1 MRPLSQTIIALVI
14 GLMLFPQRGFAVLVD
29 ALDTTRQWKVQRI
42 EFVGNKSFS
51 ADELSEAMS
60 TKARAWYL
68 IWQDRPPFDPITFQN
83 DLEKLQRFYES
94 KGYYGTTVA
103 YDLEVDQADSRITAR
118 INIDE
123 VPPVLISEVNVEVK
137 GNGPAQAV
145 LPKELPVKPGAIFRE
160 SEYQQAEQFLRT
172 IFLDHGYAHVKTERG
187 ARVNVDERRA
197 SIQYTVDPGPIAV
210 FGETEVKGT
219 ETVDPKIIRRELTYN
234 SGETYSQSKISQS
247 RDKLLALDLFA
258 SVRIA
263 PAETQGTPTVVP
275 MEIEVTE
282 KAHREVRLGV
292 GYGTEDQFRAQLEWR
307 HLNWLGDGRRLSI
320 TGRYSSIAIRGAI
333 DLIQPHFLTPGTQG
347 AINWSYDQENEET
360 YLRHV
365 GRFAPRLQHE
375 FSRSLT
381 GFVLY
386 RFEYDTLDKINSAT
400 VDALGPI
407 RRKGF
412 LSGPSAGIVWSTTDN
427 PLNPKKGEVVTF
439 GLDYGGWGGDFN
451 FYKMTAEGK
460 KYIDIGWQTVFA
472 SRLKLGLADS
482 IGPSENLPLF
492 ERFYAGGEGSVRG
505 YVRRH
510 LGPLSSNGDPLGG
523 LSLVEGSLELRR
535 PIWKELG
542 GAVFVDF
549 GQVSK
554 RAFDLP
560 FGDLQFS
567 RGFGVNY
574 TTPVGPLSLYVGFP
588 VHPPRGDRPWQIN
601 FSIGAFF

>member
-1 MRPLSQTIIALVI
+1 VKPLGQTIIALVI
-14 GLMLFPQRGFAVLVD
+14 GLMLFPQRGFGVLVD
-29 ALDTTRQWKVQRI
+29 ALDTTRPWKVEAI
-42 EFVGNKSFS
+42 EFSGNKNFS
-51 ADELSEAMS
+51 ADDLSEVMS
-60 TKARAWYL
+60 TKARPWYRV
-68 IWQDRPPFDPITFQN
+68 WEDRPAFDPITFQN

-103 YDLEVDQADSRITAR
+103 YDLDVDETDSRITAR

-123 VPPVLISEVNVEVK
+123 AQAVLISEVNVDVK
-137 GNGPAQAV
+137 GDSSAQAV
-145 LPKELPVKPGAIFRE
+145 LPKELPLKPGAIFRE
-160 SEYQQAEQFLRT
+160 AEYQQAEQFLRT
-172 IFLDHGYAHVKTERG
+172 VFLDHGYAYAKTERK
-187 ARVNVDERRA
+187 AQVNVDERRA
-197 SIQYTVDPGPIAV
+197 GIQYTIEPGPIAV
-210 FGETEVKGT
+210 FGATEVKGT
-219 ETVDPKIIRRELTYN
+219 DTVDPEIITRELTYHA
-234 SGETYSQSKISQS
+234 GETYSQSKISES

-258 SVRIA
+258 SVRIG

-275 MEIEVTE
+275 MEVEVTE
-282 KAHREVRLGV
+282 KSHREVRLGV
-292 GYGTEDQFRAQLEWR
+292 GWGTEDRFRAQLQWR

-333 DLIQPHFLTPGTQG
+333 DLVQPHFLTPNTQG
-347 AINWSYDQENEET
+347 AITWSYDQENEET
-360 YLRHV
+360 YLRNV
-365 GRFAPRLQHE
+365 GRFSPRLEQQ
-375 FSRSLT
+375 FSRALT

-386 RFEYDTLDKINSAT
+386 RFEYDKLNNIDQAT
-400 VDALGPI
+400 VNALGPI

-439 GLDYGGWGGDFN
+439 GFDYGGWGGDFN
-451 FYKMTAEGK
+451 FYKMTAQGK
-460 KYIDIGWQTVFA
+460 KYVDIGWQTIFA

-482 IGPSENLPLF
+482 IGASENLPLF
-492 ERFYAGGEGSVRG
+492 ERFYSGGENSVRG

-510 LGPLSSNGDPLGG
+510 LGPLSSSGRPLGG

-535 PIWKELG
+535 PIWKELS

-549 GQVSK
+549 GQVSE

-588 VHPPRGDRPWQIN
+588 VHPPRGDKSWQIN
-601 FSIGAFF
+601 FSIGTFF

>member
-1 MRPLSQTIIALVI
+1 MRPLSQTATALLL
-14 GLMLFPQRGFAVLVD
+14 GLLLFPGRACAVLID
-29 ALDTTRQWKVQRI
+29 ALDTTREWKVQRI
-42 EFVGNKSFS
+42 EFFGNQAFS

-60 TKARAWYL
+60 TKARAWYRV
-68 IWQDRPPFDPITFQN
+68 WEDRPSFDPITFQN

-103 YDLEVDQADSRITAR
+103 YDLEVDESKSAITAR
-118 INIDE
+118 ISIDE
-123 VPPVLISEVNVEVK
+123 APPVLISAVDIEVS
-137 GNGPAQAV
+137 GDGRAQTA
-145 LPKELPVKPGAIFRE
+145 LPKELPVKQGAVFSE
-160 SEYQQAEQFLRT
+160 AEYQQSEQILRT
-172 IFLDHGYAHVKTERG
+172 VFLDHGYAHVKTERK
-187 ARVNVDERRA
+187 AQVNVDERRA
-197 SIQYTVDPGPIAV
+197 NIQYRIEPGPIAV
-210 FGETEVKGT
+210 FGATEVKGI
-219 ETVDPKIIRRELTYN
+219 ETVDPEIVRRELTYR
-234 SGETYSQSKISQS
+234 SGETYSQSKISES
-247 RDKLLALDLFA
+247 REKILALDLFG

-263 PAETQGTPTVVP
+263 PAETQGTPAVVP

-282 KAHREVRLGV
+282 KSHREIRLGV
-292 GYGTEDQFRAQLEWR
+292 GWGTEDHFRTLLEWR
-307 HLNWLGDGRRLSI
+307 HFNWLGNGRRLSI
-320 TGRYSSIAIRGAI
+320 VGRYSSIAIRGAI
-333 DLIQPHFLTPGTQG
+333 DLVQPHFLTPSTRG
-347 AINWSYDQENEET
+347 ALNLSYDQEDEET

-365 GRFAPRLQHE
+365 GRFAPRLEQQ
-375 FSRSLT
+375 FSRALM

-386 RFEYDTLDKINSAT
+386 RTEYDKLNKIGQAT

-412 LSGPSAGIVWSTTDN
+412 LSGPSAGMVWSTADD
-427 PLNPKKGEVVTF
+427 PLNPKKGEVVAVNF
-439 GLDYGGWGGDFN
+439 DYGGWGGDFN

-460 KYIDIGWQTVFA
+460 KYIDIGWQTIFA
-472 SRLKLGLADS
+472 TRLKLGLADS
-482 IGPSENLPLF
+482 IGASENLPIF
-492 ERFYAGGEGSVRG
+492 ERFYSGGEKSVRG

-510 LGPLSSNGDPLGG
+510 LGPLSSTGDPLGG

-535 PIWKELG
+535 PIWKELS

-588 VHPPRGDRPWQIN
+588 VHPPHGDRPWQIN
-601 FSIGAFF
+601 FSIGTFF

>member
-1 MRPLSQTIIALVI
+1 MRPLSQTVI
-14 GLMLFPQRGFAVLVD
+14 VLLLGLMLFPERACAVLTD
-29 ALDTTRQWKVQRI
+29 ALDTTREWKVQGI
-42 EFVGNKSFS
+42 EFFGNQAFS

-60 TKARAWYL
+60 TKARAWYRV
-68 IWQDRPPFDPITFQN
+68 WEDRPPFDPITFQN

-103 YDLEVDQADSRITAR
+103 YDLEVDESKSAITAR
-118 INIDE
+118 ISIDE
-123 VPPVLISEVNVEVK
+123 APPVLISAVDIEVS
-137 GNGPAQAV
+137 GDRSALAA
-145 LPKELPVKPGAIFRE
+145 LPKELPVKQGAVFRE
-160 SEYQQAEQFLRT
+160 AEYQQGEQILRT
-172 IFLDHGYAHVKTERG
+172 FFLEHGYAHVKTERK
-187 ARVNVDERRA
+187 AVVNVDERRVN
-197 SIQYTVDPGPIAV
+197 IQYSVEPGPIAV
-210 FGETEVKGT
+210 FGATEVKGT
-219 ETVDPKIIRRELTYN
+219 DTVDPEIIKRELTYR
-234 SGETYSQSKISQS
+234 SGETYSQSKVSES
-247 RDKLLALDLFA
+247 RDKILALDLFG

-282 KAHREVRLGV
+282 KSHREIRLGV
-292 GYGTEDQFRAQLEWR
+292 GWGTEDRFRTLLEWR
-307 HLNWLGDGRRLSI
+307 HFNWLGDGRRLSI
-320 TGRYSSIAIRGAI
+320 VGRYSSIAIRGAI
-333 DLIQPHFLTPGTQG
+333 DLVQPHFLTPRTRG
-347 AINWSYDQENEET
+347 ALNLSYDQEDEET

-365 GRFAPRLQHE
+365 GRFAPRLEQQ
-375 FSRSLT
+375 FSRALT

-386 RFEYDTLDKINSAT
+386 RFEYDKLNEIDSAT

-412 LSGPSAGIVWSTTDN
+412 LSGPSAGMVWNTTDD

-439 GLDYGGWGGDFN
+439 GFDYGGWGGDFN

-460 KYIDIGWQTVFA
+460 KYIDIGWQTIFA

-482 IGPSENLPLF
+482 IGASENLPIF
-492 ERFYAGGEGSVRG
+492 ERFYSGGEKSVRG

-510 LGPLSSNGDPLGG
+510 LGPLSSIGDPLGG

-535 PIWKELG
+535 PIWKELS

-554 RAFDLP
+554 RSFDLP
-560 FGDLQFS
+560 FGNLQFS

-574 TTPVGPLSLYVGFP
+574 TTPVGPLSFYVGFP

-601 FSIGAFF
+601 FSIGTFF

>member
-1 MRPLSQTIIALVI
+1 M

-42 EFVGNKSFS
+42 EFAGNKAFS
-51 ADELSEAMS
+51 ADELSDVMS
-60 TKARAWYL
+60 TKARAWYR
-68 IWQDRPPFDPITFQN
+68 IWEDRPPFDPITFQN

-94 KGYYGTTVA
+94 KGYYGTTVT
-103 YDLEVDQADSRITAR
+103 YDLDVDEAASRITAQ

-123 VPPVLISEVNVEVK
+123 VPPVLISDVNVEVK
-137 GNGPAQAV
+137 GDGQAQAV

-160 SEYQQAEQFLRT
+160 TEYQRAEQFLRT
-172 IFLDHGYAHVKTERG
+172 IFLDHGYAHVKTERR
-187 ARVNVDERRA
+187 AQVNVDKRRA
-197 SIQYTVDPGPIAV
+197 DIQYTIDPGPIAV

-219 ETVDPKIIRRELTYN
+219 ETVDPKIITRELTYN
-234 SGETYSQSKISQS
+234 SGETYSQAKISES
-247 RDKLLALDLFA
+247 RDKLLALDLFS
-258 SVRIA
+258 SVRSS
-263 PAETQGTPTVVP
+263 PAETQGAPMVVP

-282 KAHREVRLGV
+282 KPHREVRLGV
-292 GYGTEDQFRAQLEWR
+292 GWGTEDRFRAQLQWN

-333 DLIQPHFLTPGTQG
+333 DLVQPHFLTPDTQG
-347 AINWSYDQENEET
+347 AINWSYDQEDEET

-365 GRFAPRLQHE
+365 GRFAPRLQHQ

-386 RFEYDTLDKINSAT
+386 RFEFDTLDKINSAT
-400 VDALGPI
+400 VDALGEI

-427 PLNPKKGEVVTF
+427 PLNPKKGEVVTLDF
-439 GLDYGGWGGDFN
+439 DYGGWGGDFN
-451 FYKMTAEGK
+451 FYKMIVQGK
-460 KYIDIGWQTVFA
+460 KYVDIGWQTIFA
-472 SRLKLGLADS
+472 SRLKLGLANS
-482 IGPSENLPLF
+482 IGASENLPLF
-492 ERFYAGGEGSVRG
+492 ERLYSGGENSVRG

-535 PIWKELG
+535 PIWKELS

-560 FGDLQFS
+560 FDDLQFS

-574 TTPVGPLSLYVGFP
+574 ATPVGPVSFYVGFP
-588 VHPPRGDRPWQIN
+588 VHPPRGDKSWQIN
-601 FSIGAFF
+601 FSIGTFF

>member
-1 MRPLSQTIIALVI
+1 MKPLGQTIIALVI
-14 GLMLFPQRGFAVLVD
+14 GLMLFPQRGFGVLVD
-29 ALDTTRQWKVQRI
+29 ALDTTRPWKVEAI
-42 EFVGNKSFS
+42 EFSGNKNFS
-51 ADELSEAMS
+51 ADDLSEVMS
-60 TKARAWYL
+60 TKARPWYRV
-68 IWQDRPPFDPITFQN
+68 WEDRPAFDPITFQN

-103 YDLEVDQADSRITAR
+103 YDLDVDETDSRITAR

-123 VPPVLISEVNVEVK
+123 AQAVLISEVNVDVK
-137 GNGPAQAV
+137 GDSSAQAV
-145 LPKELPVKPGAIFRE
+145 LPKELPLKPGAIFRE
-160 SEYQQAEQFLRT
+160 AEYQQAEQFLRT
-172 IFLDHGYAHVKTERG
+172 VFLDHGYAYAKTERK
-187 ARVNVDERRA
+187 AQVNVDERRA
-197 SIQYTVDPGPIAV
+197 GIQYTIEPGPIAV
-210 FGETEVKGT
+210 FGATEVKGT
-219 ETVDPKIIRRELTYN
+219 DTVDPEIITRELTYHA
-234 SGETYSQSKISQS
+234 GETYSQSKISES

-258 SVRIA
+258 SVRIG

-275 MEIEVTE
+275 MEVEVTE
-282 KAHREVRLGV
+282 KSHREVRLGV
-292 GYGTEDQFRAQLEWR
+292 GWGTEDRFRAQLQWR

-333 DLIQPHFLTPGTQG
+333 DLVQPHFLTPNTQG
-347 AINWSYDQENEET
+347 AITWSYDQENEET
-360 YLRHV
+360 YLRNV
-365 GRFAPRLQHE
+365 GRFSPRLEQQ
-375 FSRSLT
+375 FSRALT

-386 RFEYDTLDKINSAT
+386 RFEYDKLNNIDQAT
-400 VDALGPI
+400 VNALGPI

-439 GLDYGGWGGDFN
+439 GFDYGGWGGDFN
-451 FYKMTAEGK
+451 FYKMTAQGK
-460 KYIDIGWQTVFA
+460 KYVDIGWQTIFA

-482 IGPSENLPLF
+482 IGASENLPLF
-492 ERFYAGGEGSVRG
+492 ERFYSGGENSVRG

-510 LGPLSSNGDPLGG
+510 LGPLSSSGRPLGG

-535 PIWKELG
+535 PIWKELS

-549 GQVSK
+549 GQVSE

-588 VHPPRGDRPWQIN
+588 VHPPRGDKSWQIN
-601 FSIGAFF
+601 FSIGTFF

>member
-42 EFVGNKSFS
+42 EFVGNKAFS
-51 ADELSEAMS
+51 GDELSEAMS

-103 YDLEVDQADSRITAR
+103 YDLDVDEADSRITAR

-123 VPPVLISEVNVEVK
+123 AQAVLISEVNVEVK
-137 GNGPAQAV
+137 GDGRAQAV
-145 LPKELPVKPGAIFRE
+145 LSKELPVKPGAIFGE
-160 SEYQQAEQFLRT
+160 AEYQQAEQVLRT
-172 IFLDHGYAHVKTERG
+172 IFLDRGYAHVKTERK
-187 ARVNVDERRA
+187 AQVNVDERRA
-197 SIQYTVDPGPIAV
+197 SIQYTIDPGPVAV

-219 ETVDPKIIRRELTYN
+219 DTVDPKIITRELTYHAR
-234 SGETYSQSKISQS
+234 ETYSQSKISES

-282 KAHREVRLGV
+282 KPHREVRLGV
-292 GYGTEDQFRAQLEWR
+292 GYGTEDRFRAQLQWR
-307 HLNWLGDGRRLSI
+307 HLNWFGDGRRLSI
-320 TGRYSSIAIRGAI
+320 TGRYSSLAIRGAI
-333 DLIQPHFLTPGTQG
+333 DLVQPHFLTPGTQG
-347 AINWSYDQENEET
+347 ALNWSYDQEDEET

-365 GRFAPRLQHE
+365 GRFAPRLQHQ
-375 FSRSLT
+375 FSRTLS
-381 GFVLY
+381 GFVFY

-439 GLDYGGWGGDFN
+439 GLDYAGWGGNFN

-482 IGPSENLPLF
+482 IGPSKNLPLF
-492 ERFYAGGEGSVRG
+492 ERFYSGGENSVRG

-535 PIWKELG
+535 PIWKELS

-554 RAFDLP
+554 RSFDLP
-560 FGDLQFS
+560 VGDLQFS

-574 TTPVGPLSLYVGFP
+574 ATPVGPVSLYIGFP
-588 VHPPRGDRPWQIN
+588 VHPPRGDKSWQIN
-601 FSIGAFF
+601 FSIGTFF

>member
-1 MRPLSQTIIALVI
+1 
-14 GLMLFPQRGFAVLVD
+14 MLFPQRGFAVLID

-42 EFVGNKSFS
+42 EFVGNKAFS
-51 ADELSEAMS
+51 ADELSDAMT
-60 TKARAWYL
+60 TKARPWYR
-68 IWQDRPPFDPITFQN
+68 IWEDRPAFDPITFQN

-103 YDLEVDQADSRITAR
+103 YDLELDDADSRITAR

-137 GNGPAQAV
+137 GDSRAQAV
-145 LPKELPVKPGAIFRE
+145 VPKELPVKPGAMFRE

-187 ARVNVDERRA
+187 ARVNVDERGA
-197 SIQYTVDPGPIAV
+197 SIQYTVDPGPIAI

-219 ETVDPKIIRRELTYN
+219 ETVDPEIINRELTYT
-234 SGETYSQSKISQS
+234 SGETYSQSKISES
-247 RDKLLALDLFA
+247 RDKLLALNLFA

-263 PAETQGTPTVVP
+263 PAETQGAPTVVP

-282 KAHREVRLGV
+282 KPHREVRLGV

-307 HLNWLGDGRRLSI
+307 HWNWLGGGRRFSI

-333 DLIQPHFLTPGTQG
+333 DVVQPHLLTPRMQG
-347 AINWSYDQENEET
+347 AVNWSYDQEDEET

-365 GRFAPRLQHE
+365 GRFAPRLQYQ
-375 FSRSLT
+375 FSRTLT
-381 GFVLY
+381 AFVLY
-386 RFEYDTLDKINSAT
+386 RFEYDTLDKISSAT
-400 VDALGPI
+400 VNALGEI

-412 LSGPSAGIVWSTTDN
+412 LSGPSAGIVWSTAEN

-439 GLDYGGWGGDFN
+439 GFDYGGWGGDFN

-482 IGPSENLPLF
+482 IGGSENLPLF
-492 ERFYAGGEGSVRG
+492 ERFYSGGERSVRG

-535 PIWKELG
+535 PIWKELS

-554 RAFDLP
+554 RSFDLP
-560 FGDLQFS
+560 IDDLQFS

-574 TTPVGPLSLYVGFP
+574 TTPVGPVSLYVGFP
-588 VHPPRGDRPWQIN
+588 VHPPRGDRSWQIN